1 MIEEN
6 EEDEKKLIIELAKM
20 LSKLDYSEA
29 EDKEENVKCICG
41 NIVLKNANYCDKC
54 GRKLQKEKPKVII
67 KKINIF

>member
-6 EEDEKKLIIELAKM
+6 EDEKKLIIELAKM
-20 LSKLDYSEA
+20 LSKLDHSEA

-41 NIVLKNANYCDKC
+41 NIALKNANYCDKC